1 MIYLLE
7 DDSAIRELVV
17 YTLCSTGLEATGFAA
32 PSEFYDAME
41 RALPELLILDIML
54 PEEDGLSIL
63 RRLRASP
70 RTEHLPVM
78 MLTARSSEY
87 DKVIG
92 LDGGAD
98 DYLTKPFGMM
108 ELISRVRA
116 LLRRAEFGRE
126 RRETLRCGDIECDT
140 TTHTMRACGE
150 ELTLTLKEYEL
161 LHLMLEHPM
170 QVFTRDRLLSS
181 IWGYE
186 FDGESRTVDVH
197 IRSLRLKLGLRRD
210 MIFPGREAPEAD
222 KGIDCRV
229 KGSARARGAI
239 QRLLQE
245 VCGLR
250 LQLRRAVP
258 VQACDIAVLCRG
270 GKQGFERT
278 ERVLRLRDKG
288 FLAPDAQ
295 AHQRVHG
302 KKLCLMRLRLLW
314 AAARQDQCCQKY
326 GSEPFFQG
334 DHLIFRDH
342 YIKKEK
348 FSQIVFD
355 IFLPGWYDKQ
365 AASKRYK
372 LEVCPHASRAR
383 LQKGRCKQTCRQLSL
398 PVASSTASRRAT

>member
-78 MLTARSSEY
+78 MLTARSSPIIMATAKGAEY
-87 DKVIG
+87 DRVRA

-197 IRSLRLKLGLRRD
+197 IRSLRQKLGAAGGQ
-210 MIFPGREAPEAD
+210 IET
-222 KGIDCRV
+222 V
-229 KGSARARGAI
+229 RG
-239 QRLLQE
+239 
-245 VCGLR
+245 VGY
-250 LQLRRAVP
+250 
-258 VQACDIAVLCRG
+258 
-270 GKQGFERT
+270 
-278 ERVLRLRDKG
+278 RLR
-288 FLAPDAQ
+288 
-295 AHQRVHG
+295 
-302 KKLCLMRLRLLW
+302 
-314 AAARQDQCCQKY
+314 
-326 GSEPFFQG
+326 E
-334 DHLIFRDH
+334 
-342 YIKKEK
+342 
-348 FSQIVFD
+348 
-355 IFLPGWYDKQ
+355 
-365 AASKRYK
+365 
-372 LEVCPHASRAR
+372 
-383 LQKGRCKQTCRQLSL
+383 
-398 PVASSTASRRAT
+398 TAV

>member
-41 RALPELLILDIML
+41 RTLPELLILDIML

-126 RRETLRCGDIECDT
+126 RRGTLRCGDIECDT

-197 IRSLRLKLGLRRD
+197 IRSLRLKLGAAGGQ
-210 MIFPGREAPEAD
+210 IET
-222 KGIDCRV
+222 V
-229 KGSARARGAI
+229 RG
-239 QRLLQE
+239 
-245 VCGLR
+245 VGY
-250 LQLRRAVP
+250 
-258 VQACDIAVLCRG
+258 
-270 GKQGFERT
+270 
-278 ERVLRLRDKG
+278 RLRES
-288 FLAPDAQ
+288 A
-295 AHQRVHG
+295 V
-302 KKLCLMRLRLLW
+302 
-314 AAARQDQCCQKY
+314 
-326 GSEPFFQG
+326 
-334 DHLIFRDH
+334 
-342 YIKKEK
+342 
-348 FSQIVFD
+348 
-355 IFLPGWYDKQ
+355 
-365 AASKRYK
+365 
-372 LEVCPHASRAR
+372 
-383 LQKGRCKQTCRQLSL
+383 
-398 PVASSTASRRAT
+398 